1 MALKPGSV
9 ADFDNSMAEAIEQA
23 MQDEWQEVKGVELPS
38 QGEVDRRLL
47 FVAVARGV
55 LRYLKTHENEV
66 LTSIT
71 TKNDVSGS
79 TEDRR
84 LVTRLEINA

>member
-9 ADFDNSMAEAIEQA
+9 ADFASSMAAAIEDA
-23 MQDEWQEVKGVELPS
+23 MKAEWQAVKGVPLPA
-38 QGEVDRRLL
+38 QGEEDRRLL

-55 LRYLKTHENEV
+55 LTYLKAHQNEV
-66 LTSIT
+66 LTAIT
-71 TKNDVSGS
+71 TKDDISGS

-84 LVTRLEINA
+84 LVTKLEINV